1 MSINP
6 FTKLP
11 YSSSTPNV
19 LPVLSLMGN
28 VRGVVNYDSAAN
40 TTMFVNGDAAM
51 NGVCHIKQLRI
62 GGPESVLSDER
73 CKKNFW
79 HIENPFYALDRI
91 QGYTFDYLHDNSS
104 SMGFKAQEV
113 EQLFPFLV
121 EQHNDTKYV
130 AYQPLIACAWEA
142 VKLLNNKVDQL
153 QNQLTELHTT
163 KKLAKT
169 TKTTKTTKTAETT
182 NTTKTA
188 ETAETAETAKTAET
202 AETAETTKTNHSRQ
216 AMQAMQAIQ
225 AITSTCQSGRLG
237 RFGGSGRS
245 GRFSRYGEFAET
257 KHVCP
262 SRPPLP
268 RLAFLAKA
276 HRGKLLFRTALQ
288 SKLD

>member
-153 QNQLTELHTT
+153 QSQLTELHTT
-163 KKLAKT
+163 KF
-169 TKTTKTTKTAETT
+169 AET
-182 NTTKTA
+182 
-188 ETAETAETAKTAET
+188 EHLGET

-216 AMQAMQAIQ
+216 AMQAIQAIQ

-237 RFGGSGRS
+237 RLGRFGGSGRF
-245 GRFSRYGEFAET
+245 GRYGEFAET
-257 KHVCP
+257 KYVCP

-288 SKLD
+288 SKSLD

>member
-153 QNQLTELHTT
+153 QGQLTELHTT

-169 TKTTKTTKTAETT
+169 AKTS
-182 NTTKTA
+182 
-188 ETAETAETAKTAET
+188 ETAET
-202 AETAETTKTNHSRQ
+202 NHPRQ
-216 AMQAMQAIQ
+216 ATQ

-237 RFGGSGRS
+237 RLGRFGRFGRFGGSGRFGVS
-245 GRFSRYGEFAET
+245 GQFGRSGEFAET

-262 SRPPLP
+262 SRPPRLSRLA
-268 RLAFLAKA
+268 RLAFWAKA
-276 HRGKLLFRTALQ
+276 HRGKMLFKTALQ
-288 SKLD
+288 SKLLD